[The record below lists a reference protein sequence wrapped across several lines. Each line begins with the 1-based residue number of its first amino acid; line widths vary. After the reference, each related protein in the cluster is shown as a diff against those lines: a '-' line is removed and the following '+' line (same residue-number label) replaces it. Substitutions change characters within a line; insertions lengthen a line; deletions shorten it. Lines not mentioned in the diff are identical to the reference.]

1 MYGLHLKWI
10 YDRNVCSLMASLL
23 EVSMELKRLRP
34 NNIMNMIELLM
45 EFVVLLCTINEWKLE
60 DMTDEKSI

>member
-1 MYGLHLKWI
+1 
-10 YDRNVCSLMASLL
+10 MASLL